1 MRRVAFLV
9 LALTTSATSAQAQD
23 GFVPLFNGKDLEGWE
38 VREARAGDKDKWT
51 VKDNLLLAKP
61 GGGWI
66 GTKKMYGDFVLKLEW
81 KIFDGGNSG
90 VFLRVPD
97 VKSKESPSYLG
108 MEIQILDN
116 EAKDKKGEYIYKGKL
131 KPYQFCGGLY
141 HFQGPSK
148 EMSKGVGQWNAY
160 EITCKGPIIQIVF
173 NGEKVIDAD
182 ATKNDVLNK
191 RPRKGFIGLQ
201 NHGTGVEFRN
211 VMIKSLDP
219 Q

>member
-1 MRRVAFLV
+1 MRV
-9 LALTTSATSAQAQD
+9 LAILATLIVVPAINAQS
-23 GFVPLFNGKDLEGWE
+23 FVPLFNGKDLDGWE
-38 VREARAGDKDKWT
+38 VRESRTGDKDKWS
-51 VKDNLLLAKP
+51 VNDNLLIAKP
-61 GGGWI
+61 GSGWI

-97 VKSKESPSYLG
+97 YKGKDSPSAHG

-116 EAKDKKGEYIYKGKL
+116 NAKDKKGEYIYKGKL
-131 KPYQFCGGLY
+131 KAYQYCGGLY

-148 EMSKGVGQWNAY
+148 EMSKGVNVWNAY
-160 EITCKGPIIQIVF
+160 EITCKGPLIQVVF

-182 ATKNDVLNK
+182 ATKDDVLNK
-191 RPRKGFIGLQ
+191 RPRKGYIGLQ

-219 Q
+219 

>member
-9 LALTTSATSAQAQD
+9 LALTTSAASAQAQD
-23 GFVPLFNGKDLEGWE
+23 GFVPLFNGKDLDGWE

-141 HFQGPSK
+141 HFQGPTK
-148 EMSKGVGQWNAY
+148 DMFKGTNQWNAY

-182 ATKNDVLNK
+182 ATKNDVLDK

-211 VMIKSLDP
+211 VIIKSLDA